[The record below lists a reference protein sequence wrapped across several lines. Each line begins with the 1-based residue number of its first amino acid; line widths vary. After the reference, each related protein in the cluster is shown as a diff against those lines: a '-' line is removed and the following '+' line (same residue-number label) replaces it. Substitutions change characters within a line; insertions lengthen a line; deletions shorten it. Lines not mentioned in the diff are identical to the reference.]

1 MIRLKNSLIL
11 IIIAA
16 FLAIACDKDDDD
28 PIEEES
34 IVGTWVGTKL
44 HYKFTPSSIGLGL
57 GDTNDDYDAVIE
69 FREDGTVV
77 YTDDGDKSTGTYEVN
92 GNQIETSINIADLPF
107 STTTLRINELTKTE
121 LELFFEEEGTYEV
134 PDFGTMD
141 GTFEATFN
149 FERQ

>member
-1 MIRLKNSLIL
+1 MILVKNGLVL
-11 IIIAA
+11 IILSA
-16 FLAIACDKDDDD
+16 FVAIGCNKDDDD
-28 PIEEES
+28 PSEEES

-44 HYKFTPSSIGLGL
+44 HYKFTPSSIGFGL
-57 GDTNDDYDAVIE
+57 GDTNDDYDATIE

-77 YTDDGDKSTGTYEVN
+77 YRDDGDESTGTYEVK

-121 LELFFEEEGTYEV
+121 LELYFEEEGEYEV